1 MAGTSAKFEVLF
13 TEGAEQ
19 DLEAIHD
26 YIAEFDCVAN
36 ANYVLDELMKVVE
49 KLSKL
54 PGRGGYPKEL
64 VGLGIKEYR
73 QTFFKPYRVIH
84 RVEGSQI
91 IIYLI
96 ADGRRDMQS
105 VLARRLL
112 GACR

>member
-1 MAGTSAKFEVLF
+1 MAGISAKFEVLL

-26 YIAEFDCVAN
+26 YISEFDCVAN
-36 ANYVLDELMKVVE
+36 ANYVLDKLMDVVE
-49 KLSKL
+49 SLSKF
-54 PGRGGYPKEL
+54 PERGSYPKEL

-73 QTFFKPYRVIH
+73 QTFFKPYRVIY
-84 RVEGSQI
+84 RIAGSQV

-112 GACR
+112 GA